1 MELVSFIAESANEAI
16 DKVRKEL
23 GPDAI
28 IEQVVKLPAKG
39 VDKIW
44 KKPRIQVFARPS
56 KSSPEGFSNTQEKQD
71 LTSVPNNS
79 HNQGGSEWAITE
91 LLEASGVLPQYA
103 LQVMESIQKK
113 SSSSGGLDSAQQK
126 KLTSICLA
134 ESWRPFIPSKK
145 ATGTTN
151 IFIGPAG
158 VGKSTVM
165 CKWMTHHHL
174 LKSHPTRA
182 FQLDTERVHN
192 NSDLLSVHCEI
203 LGLEL
208 EKFLPDSPSPG
219 HSDQSWFV
227 DFPGTDFFHPDSIE
241 HLKNSIAEF
250 ENPDVHLVLNLA
262 YESPILLGQLMSCIK
277 AKLPLSSLII
287 THLDEEMRWGK
298 IWNAVFASHIPIS
311 FFSNGQNIPGDF
323 LLASPDLIFG
333 QQFPS

>member
-16 DKVRKEL
+16 DKVREEL

-56 KSSPEGFSNTQEKQD
+56 KAKSKNNRSQSPSLGHAGSFD
-71 LTSVPNNS
+71 D
-79 HNQGGSEWAITE
+79 SEWAITE
-91 LLEASGVLPQYA
+91 SLQASGLLPQYA
-103 LQVMESIQKK
+103 LQVMEIIQKK
-113 SSSSGGLDSAQQK
+113 SPSLGEIDSIKQRK
-126 KLTSICLA
+126 ITSIALSEA
-134 ESWRPFIPSKK
+134 WRPFIPSKK
-145 ATGTTN
+145 PHGTTN

-174 LKSHPTRA
+174 LKNKPTRA

-208 EKFLPDSPSPG
+208 EKFHPESRSSG
-219 HSDQSWFV
+219 QSDQSWFV
-227 DFPGTDFFHPDSIE
+227 DFPGSDFFQSDSIE
-241 HLKNSIAEF
+241 HIKHSIAEF
-250 ENPDVHLVLNLA
+250 DDPDVHLVLNLA
-262 YESPILLGQLMSCIK
+262 YETPVFLGQLMSCMK
-277 AKLPLSSLII
+277 AKLPISSII
-287 THLDEEMRWGK
+287 FTHLDEEIRWGK
-298 IWNAVFASHIPIS
+298 IWNAVFACKIPVS
-311 FFSNGQNIPGDF
+311 FLSNGQNIPGDF
-323 LLASPDLIFG
+323 LLASPELILG